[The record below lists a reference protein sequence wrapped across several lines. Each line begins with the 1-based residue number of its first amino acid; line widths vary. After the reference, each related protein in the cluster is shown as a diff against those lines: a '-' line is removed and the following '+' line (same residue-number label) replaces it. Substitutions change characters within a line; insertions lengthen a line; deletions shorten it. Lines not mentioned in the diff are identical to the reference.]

1 MTSIIQTS
9 HKKGSDIE
17 KLFEEQMLPAYN
29 EFSFNL
35 NAATRLI
42 NKEVKVNARPLVLS
56 IAREMDRLLKD
67 HEFTEEKQ
75 EETVIS
81 LIDNF
86 KAIRGVDY
94 LKEQF

>member
-9 HKKGSDIE
+9 HRKGTDIE

-42 NKEVKVNARPLVLS
+42 NKEVKVNSRPLVLS

-67 HEFTEEKQ
+67 H
-75 EETVIS
+75 
-81 LIDNF
+81 
-86 KAIRGVDY
+86 
-94 LKEQF
+94 